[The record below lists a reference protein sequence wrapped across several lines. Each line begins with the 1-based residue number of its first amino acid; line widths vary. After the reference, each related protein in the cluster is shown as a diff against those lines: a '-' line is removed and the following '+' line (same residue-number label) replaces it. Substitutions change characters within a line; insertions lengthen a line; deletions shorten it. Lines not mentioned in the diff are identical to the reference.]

1 MSVLIAK
8 HWWSVLIR
16 GLVGVGVGISLLV
29 WTVPTVKVLFWL
41 IAIFAAI
48 DGLVL
53 LIAAL
58 VAKDASGTSRALLVL
73 GGLVSIGIGV
83 ALVTWPK
90 ISVGAVILLI
100 GAWWLVT
107 GVFQLIDGLM
117 DRQAGSR
124 GWTLFSGA
132 LSVVAGLI
140 LLFNPEIGAE
150 ALVFVVAIFA
160 IIIGLLNVILSFAL
174 RGTDLTLTVTADG
187 SVIPPQPTHEK

>member
-16 GLVGVGVGISLLV
+16 GLIGVGVGIALLV
-29 WTVPTVKVLFWL
+29 WTIPTLKVVFWL
-41 IAIFAAI
+41 IAILAII

-58 VAKDASGTSRALLVL
+58 MAKEAGGASRGLIVL
-73 GGLVSIGIGV
+73 SGLVSLGIGI
-83 ALVTWPK
+83 ALISWPK
-90 ISVGAVILLI
+90 ITVGVVIILI

-124 GWTLFSGA
+124 GWSIFSGA
-132 LSVVAGLI
+132 LSIVAGLI
-140 LLFNPEIGAE
+140 LLFNPEVGFE
-150 ALVFVVAIFA
+150 ALTFVIAIFA
-160 IIIGLLNVILSFAL
+160 IVIGLLNIILSFSL
-174 RGTDLTLTVTADG
+174 RGTDMTVTVNSDG
-187 SVIPPQPTHEK
+187 SVTPPQPK